1 MSKNIIQSIRLEYSI
16 RKFSYFL
23 FFIFTFFPFI
33 SVINLGT
40 DMQPYGLIMA
50 FILFFSF
57 KNITFSSVSIYLLL
71 ILFFSIFIF
80 LGSGI
85 NFGSFRSLF
94 NYTQLFFISFVGYQV
109 LKTERINFE
118 FFLKSIIIIW
128 FLVGLIQIFFDPAFL
143 TFLARDARALS
154 STRGVVSLAAEPTFY
169 GIVLLFFMFFLF
181 HTNYKNK
188 NYFIFICIFGI
199 IFFAKSSMVFL
210 MLLIMIFFYFL
221 THFNI
226 RSILYVITFFIIAPF
241 FIIEFMP
248 TTRIAYLINEVIY
261 RPSSLLMD
269 SSIKDLSIVDRLFHI
284 LFSLKGFIDN
294 SMMPN
299 GFLSW
304 ETFLSNQIREY
315 TASGII
321 PPDYAQ
327 DYSRA
332 RGGRIMSGYGA
343 AFFELGIIAV
353 LIPISL
359 ISLYY
364 SLYKN
369 DLKKFFFFSFFI
381 NAIMFSGIS
390 TGFSI
395 FAFYIGFLLYL
406 IWKKRL
412 AIT

>member
-1 MSKNIIQSIRLEYSI
+1 
-16 RKFSYFL
+16 
-23 FFIFTFFPFI
+23 
-33 SVINLGT
+33 
-40 DMQPYGLIMA
+40 
-50 FILFFSF
+50 
-57 KNITFSSVSIYLLL
+57 
-71 ILFFSIFIF
+71 
-80 LGSGI
+80 
-85 NFGSFRSLF
+85 
-94 NYTQLFFISFVGYQV
+94 
-109 LKTERINFE
+109 
-118 FFLKSIIIIW
+118 
-128 FLVGLIQIFFDPAFL
+128 
-143 TFLARDARALS
+143 
-154 STRGVVSLAAEPTFY
+154 
-169 GIVLLFFMFFLF
+169 
-181 HTNYKNK
+181 
-188 NYFIFICIFGI
+188 
-199 IFFAKSSMVFL
+199 
-210 MLLIMIFFYFL
+210 
-221 THFNI
+221 
-226 RSILYVITFFIIAPF
+226 
-241 FIIEFMP
+241 MP

-284 LFSLKGFIDN
+284 LFSLKGFFDN

-304 ETFLSNQIREY
+304 ETFMSNQIKEY

-321 PPDYAQ
+321 SPDYAQ
-327 DYSRA
+327 DNSRA

-369 DLKKFFFFSFFI
+369 DLKKFFFFSFFV

-412 AIT
+412 AIA